1 MKFITI
7 YQINSDPF
15 SNTNVTVLQSFQ
27 VAIVDGDDALE
38 DPDADGGQQIDVSGV
53 PGFIGNST
61 NFQTFETYSGNVGGN
76 PVTFTLLQFSNPQ
89 YIVVT
94 SGQVQVGNV
103 IAGTNNS
110 IITAPPVDYDTLPTF
125 VCFTAGSL
133 IQTPT
138 GLRRIETLL
147 PGDTVYVGDGSV
159 KPVRWIGRRRLS
171 VAELKQDPHLC
182 PIRIRKGSFGKD
194 CPSRDLLVSP
204 QHRIAVSSVSMELYY
219 ADPVMLAPAKG
230 LIDGTTITQEPPDR
244 GVEYIHIL
252 FDQHELVNVE
262 GIWSESFFP
271 GAVTLGALAA
281 ETKRELYDLFP
292 NLMTKDT
299 GYGETALP
307 VMKPYEARLLQRD
320 FSVVLGTGHLSQR
333 DARVRPQQP

>member
-7 YQINSDPF
+7 YQINSDPL

-27 VAIVDGDDALE
+27 VAITDSDDALE
-38 DPDADGGQQIDVSGV
+38 DPDADGGTQLDVSGV

-76 PVTFTLLQFSNPQ
+76 PVTFTLLQFSSPQ

-94 SGQVQVGNV
+94 SGQVQVGEV

-110 IITAPPVDYDTLPTF
+110 INTAPPVDYDTLPTF
-125 VCFTAGSL
+125 VCFTAGSH

-138 GLRRIETLL
+138 GLRRIETLH
-147 PGDTVYVGDGSV
+147 PGDRVYVGDGSI

-171 VAELKQDPHLC
+171 APELQQDPHLC
-182 PIRIRKGSFGKD
+182 PIRIKKGSFGED

-204 QHRIAVSSVSMELYY
+204 QHRIAVSSVRMELYY

-230 LIDGTTITQEPPDR
+230 LLDGETITQESPDR

-262 GIWSESFFP
+262 GVWSESFFP
-271 GAVTLGALAA
+271 GTVTLDALAA
-281 ETKRELYDLFP
+281 ETKRELFDLFRE
-292 NLMTKDT
+292 LMSRDT
-299 GYGETALP
+299 GYGDTALP
-307 VMKPYEARLLQRD
+307 VMKPYEARLLQQD
-320 FSVVLGTGHLSQR
+320 FSVLQGHRAPLS
-333 DARVRPQQP
+333 A